1 MPEVDSNAQG
11 LEAERELVQRLRDEV
26 LQNTSMDPAARLQAL
41 EALDAREVERMRQE
55 RLAQEYTQNQQD
67 IQSIQT
73 AATAPVAATPE
84 QIRAQGREAAETA
97 APGFVEYAR
106 ATRELNAI
114 AQARAALA
122 EAGDRVPESE
132 RTRITQELDARE
144 QRASSSVMSGSP
156 DPRGTVDATTVAG
169 TPARGRRRPAAPA
182 SAPEEPPPKGA
193 PYVDPYDPNTLYD
206 YEGPISEIRRS
217 FLEQGKIEQQAG
229 LDSAAMVMAA
239 AEEVKAQR
247 EAAYQQMREN
257 LLSQEQQ
264 LRELDVQLAS
274 LREMEFDSDRL
285 FRNGHGVSLALGMA
299 VGAMQQTLSNVLF
312 PGANAPNTAMQLV
325 QDAIDRDLRE
335 QSVNYQRGVTNLG
348 MARTSYE
355 MARQLGMDHVAA
367 YEYASATA
375 QDYVARQLNARRL
388 TMGAGVAAQQATR
401 AEQELRMRAME
412 GKERALMALAQ
423 LRAQQIG
430 AGGRGGRGAGA
441 AAAAGADV
449 VPVAPRTRFRAGVI
463 PKEAQKQIG
472 PNTWNNIISTTTG
485 ADEVL
490 SLLDQLRPL
499 ILNNDAAWFSRN
511 RGTLEGLRGQLTG
524 AIRGAYQLG
533 ALDNG
538 VERLVNSIIANPT
551 DLGGMSLWRNR
562 ILGQMAA
569 LRGETIRRARSIVQF
584 NGQGLLEWD
593 ENLRISAGSIPD
605 VPGFQADETPP
616 AEEESLSSRF
626 TTFGRAV
633 EENPLGAVSTI
644 AGALRG
650 ISPVAIEAGTRRLF
664 GIANEGEE

>member
-1 MPEVDSNAQG
+1 MPEVDPYIEG
-11 LEAERELVQRLRDEV
+11 FEAEREVLQRLKDEV
-26 LQNTSMDPAARLQAL
+26 NQNTSMNPAARQRAL
-41 EALDAREVERMRQE
+41 EELAAREIKHIARV
-55 RLAQEYTQNQQD
+55 QEYVQNQQD

-73 AATAPVAATPE
+73 AASAPVTGTPE
-84 QIRAQGREAAETA
+84 QIRAQGRETAEAAV
-97 APGFVEYAR
+97 PGFAAHAR

-144 QRASSSVMSGSP
+144 QSARGNVLPSKD

-182 SAPEEPPPKGA
+182 PAPEEPPPKGA

-355 MARQLGMDHVAA
+355 MARQLGMDHIAA

-441 AAAAGADV
+441 AAGGVDERII
-449 VPVAPRTRFRAGVI
+449 APMTRLRAGYSI
-463 PKEAQKQIG
+463 RDLRKDMG
-472 PNTWNNIISTTTG
+472 PALDRLTQTMTG
-485 ADEVL
+485 ASEVMRIVDRL
-490 SLLDQLRPL
+490 RTLVQRTGGGQNWATRVGGEIRSLAAQLK
-499 ILNNDAAWFSRN
+499 D
-511 RGTLEGLRGQLTG
+511 
-524 AIRGAYQLG
+524 AIRQASGMG

-538 VERLVNSIIANPT
+538 ALAMTEQIAGDPVSFTESMSTFLGRLQALRQVTFTRAKEHVRTIGQGRLEFDEREREAGFSGIPEDPDFE
-551 DLGGMSLWRNR
+551 DLGDQPGEEDTFT
-562 ILGQMAA
+562 GQFS
-569 LRGETIRRARSIVQF
+569 T
-584 NGQGLLEWD
+584 
-593 ENLRISAGSIPD
+593 SAGAI
-605 VPGFQADETPP
+605 
-616 AEEESLSSRF
+616 
-626 TTFGRAV
+626 GRAV
-633 EENPLGAVSTI
+633 MREPGAASLS
-644 AGALRG
+644 A
-650 ISPVAIEAGTRRLF
+650 SPF
-664 GIANEGEE
+664 GILSRSETFRNFVSSILSEDEQ

>member
-84 QIRAQGREAAETA
+84 QIRAQGREAAEAA

-132 RTRITQELDARE
+132 RARITQELDARE

-182 SAPEEPPPKGA
+182 PAPEEPPPKGA

-375 QDYVARQLNARRL
+375 QDYVARQLHARRL
-388 TMGAGVAAQQATR
+388 TMGAGVAAQKATR

-423 LRAQQIG
+423 MRAQQIG

-441 AAAAGADV
+441 AAGGVDERII
-449 VPVAPRTRFRAGVI
+449 APMTRLRAGYSI
-463 PKEAQKQIG
+463 RDLRKDMG
-472 PNTWNNIISTTTG
+472 PALDRLTQTMTG
-485 ADEVL
+485 ASEVMRIVDRL
-490 SLLDQLRPL
+490 RTLVQRTGGGQNWATRVGGEIRSLAAQLK
-499 ILNNDAAWFSRN
+499 D
-511 RGTLEGLRGQLTG
+511 
-524 AIRGAYQLG
+524 AIRQASGMG

-538 VERLVNSIIANPT
+538 ALAMTEQIAGDPVSFTESMSTFLGRLQALRQVTFTRAKEHVRTIGQGRLEFDEREREAGFSGIPEDPDFE
-551 DLGGMSLWRNR
+551 DLGDQPGEEDTFT
-562 ILGQMAA
+562 GQFS
-569 LRGETIRRARSIVQF
+569 T
-584 NGQGLLEWD
+584 
-593 ENLRISAGSIPD
+593 SAGAI
-605 VPGFQADETPP
+605 
-616 AEEESLSSRF
+616 
-626 TTFGRAV
+626 GRAV
-633 EENPLGAVSTI
+633 MREPGAASLS
-644 AGALRG
+644 A
-650 ISPVAIEAGTRRLF
+650 SPF
-664 GIANEGEE
+664 GILSRSETFRNFVSSILSEDEQ

>member
-1 MPEVDSNAQG
+1 MPEVDPYIEG
-11 LEAERELVQRLRDEV
+11 FEAEREVLQRLRDEV
-26 LQNTSMDPAARLQAL
+26 DQNTSMNPAARQRAL
-41 EALDAREVERMRQE
+41 EELAAREMKHVARVQE
-55 RLAQEYTQNQQD
+55 HVQNQQD

-73 AATAPVAATPE
+73 AASAPVTGTPE
-84 QIRAQGREAAETA
+84 QIRAQGRETAEAAV
-97 APGFVEYAR
+97 PGFAEHAR

-132 RTRITQELDARE
+132 RTRITQVLDARE
-144 QRASSSVMSGSP
+144 QSARGNVLPSKD

-169 TPARGRRRPAAPA
+169 TPARGRRRPAAP
-182 SAPEEPPPKGA
+182 APEEPPPKGA

-355 MARQLGMDHVAA
+355 MARQLGMDHIAA

-423 LRAQQIG
+423 MRAQQIG

-441 AAAAGADV
+441 AAAGVDERV
-449 VPVAPRTRFRAGVI
+449 IAPMTRLRAGYSI
-463 PKEAQKQIG
+463 RDLRKDMG
-472 PNTWNNIISTTTG
+472 PALDRLTQTMTG
-485 ADEVL
+485 ASEVMRIVDRL
-490 SLLDQLRPL
+490 RTLVQRTGGGQNWATRVGGEIRSLAAQLK
-499 ILNNDAAWFSRN
+499 D
-511 RGTLEGLRGQLTG
+511 
-524 AIRGAYQLG
+524 AIRQASGMG

-538 VERLVNSIIANPT
+538 ALAMTEQIAGDPVSFTESMSTFLGRLQALRQVTFTRAKEHVRTIGQGRLEFDEREREASFSGIPEDPDFE
-551 DLGGMSLWRNR
+551 DLGDQPGEEDTFT
-562 ILGQMAA
+562 GQFSTSA
-569 LRGETIRRARSIVQF
+569 RAI
-584 NGQGLLEWD
+584 
-593 ENLRISAGSIPD
+593 
-605 VPGFQADETPP
+605 
-616 AEEESLSSRF
+616 
-626 TTFGRAV
+626 GRAV
-633 EENPLGAVSTI
+633 VREPGAASLS
-644 AGALRG
+644 A
-650 ISPVAIEAGTRRLF
+650 SPF
-664 GIANEGEE
+664 GILSRSETFRNFVSSILSEDEQ

>member
-1 MPEVDSNAQG
+1 MPEVDPYIEG
-11 LEAERELVQRLRDEV
+11 FEAEREVLQRLKDEV
-26 LQNTSMDPAARLQAL
+26 NQNTSMNPAARQRAL
-41 EALDAREVERMRQE
+41 EELAAREMKHIARVQE
-55 RLAQEYTQNQQD
+55 HVQNQQD

-73 AATAPVAATPE
+73 AASAPVTGTPE
-84 QIRAQGREAAETA
+84 QIRAQGRETAEAAV
-97 APGFVEYAR
+97 PGFAAHAR

-144 QRASSSVMSGSP
+144 QSARGNVLPSKD

-169 TPARGRRRPAAPA
+169 TPARGRRRPAAP
-182 SAPEEPPPKGA
+182 APEEPPPKGA

-355 MARQLGMDHVAA
+355 MARQLGMDHIAA

-423 LRAQQIG
+423 MRAQQIG
-430 AGGRGGRGAGA
+430 AGGGGGRGAGA
-441 AAAAGADV
+441 AAGGVDERII
-449 VPVAPRTRFRAGVI
+449 APMTRLRAGYSI
-463 PKEAQKQIG
+463 RDLRKDMG
-472 PNTWNNIISTTTG
+472 PALDRLTQTMTG
-485 ADEVL
+485 ASEVMRIVDRL
-490 SLLDQLRPL
+490 RTLVQRTGGGQNWATRVGGEIRSLAAQLK
-499 ILNNDAAWFSRN
+499 D
-511 RGTLEGLRGQLTG
+511 
-524 AIRGAYQLG
+524 AIRQASGMG

-538 VERLVNSIIANPT
+538 ALAMTEQIAGDPVSFTESMSTFLGRLQALRQVTFTRAKEHVRTIGQGRLEFDEREREAGFSGIPEDPDFE
-551 DLGGMSLWRNR
+551 DLGDQPGEEDTFT
-562 ILGQMAA
+562 GQFSTSA
-569 LRGETIRRARSIVQF
+569 RAI
-584 NGQGLLEWD
+584 
-593 ENLRISAGSIPD
+593 
-605 VPGFQADETPP
+605 
-616 AEEESLSSRF
+616 
-626 TTFGRAV
+626 GRAV
-633 EENPLGAVSTI
+633 MREPGAASLS
-644 AGALRG
+644 A
-650 ISPVAIEAGTRRLF
+650 SPF
-664 GIANEGEE
+664 GILSRSETFRNFVSSILSEDEQ

>member
-1 MPEVDSNAQG
+1 MPEVDPYIEG
-11 LEAERELVQRLRDEV
+11 FEAEREVLERLKDEV
-26 LQNTSMDPAARLQAL
+26 NQNTSMNPAARQRAL
-41 EALDAREVERMRQE
+41 EELAAREMKHIARVQE
-55 RLAQEYTQNQQD
+55 HVQNQQD

-73 AATAPVAATPE
+73 AASAPVTGTPE
-84 QIRAQGREAAETA
+84 QIRAQGRETAEAAV
-97 APGFVEYAR
+97 PGFAAHAR

-144 QRASSSVMSGSP
+144 QSARGNVLPSKD

-169 TPARGRRRPAAPA
+169 TPARGRRRPAAP
-182 SAPEEPPPKGA
+182 APEEPPPKGA

-257 LLSQEQQ
+257 VLSQEQQ

-375 QDYVARQLNARRL
+375 QDYVARQLHARRL
-388 TMGAGVAAQQATR
+388 TMGAGVAAQKATR

-423 LRAQQIG
+423 MRAQQIG

-441 AAAAGADV
+441 AAAAGTDV
-449 VPVAPRTRFRAGVI
+449 VPVAPRTRFRAGVN

-472 PNTWNNIISTTTG
+472 AGTWNNIISTTTG

-616 AEEESLSSRF
+616 DEEESLSSRF

-644 AGALRG
+644 AGALKG

-664 GIANEGEE
+664 GLANEDEE